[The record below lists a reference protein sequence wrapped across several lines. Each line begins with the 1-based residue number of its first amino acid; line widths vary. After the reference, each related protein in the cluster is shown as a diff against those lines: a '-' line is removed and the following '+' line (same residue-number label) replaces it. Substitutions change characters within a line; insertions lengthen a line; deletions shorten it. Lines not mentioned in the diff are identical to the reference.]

1 MDAPHAAYRL
11 LSVYNPALQLDCK
24 ETFANESLR
33 FYDPGVDLTTI
44 TPDVT
49 ALRAL
54 GHPVRLRILG
64 LLRADGP
71 ATATALAQRLGLN
84 SGATSYHL
92 RQLAAHGF
100 VVDDPERGT
109 GRDRWWKAAHR
120 STLTDPSVTETPEG
134 REVVDAY
141 AQAIAV
147 VHTEMVQRAMEEA
160 PTLPEAWRRPS
171 SMSDWHLR
179 LTPERADELMSALYT
194 VIGSWDEAD
203 EDAEG
208 TAEFVVQLHAFPRP
222 GTLPPAAPDIVD
234 TPADPA

>member
-33 FYDPGVDLTTI
+33 FYDPSVDLTTI
-44 TPDVT
+44 TPDVA

-92 RQLAAHGF
+92 RQLAAHS
-100 VVDDPERGT
+100 DNAP
-109 GRDRWWKAAHR
+109 GRK
-120 STLTDPSVTETPEG
+120 TDPGARFDWPRVLLDLAS
-134 REVVDAY
+134 
-141 AQAIAV
+141 
-147 VHTEMVQRAMEEA
+147 
-160 PTLPEAWRRPS
+160 LP
-171 SMSDWHLR
+171 
-179 LTPERADELMSALYT
+179 
-194 VIGSWDEAD
+194 
-203 EDAEG
+203 
-208 TAEFVVQLHAFPRP
+208 
-222 GTLPPAAPDIVD
+222 
-234 TPADPA
+234 